1 MNCFESPCKSL
12 HGHAAEIAPAAPSRA
27 AACSRHGHTCGPS
40 WGKACTKERSPK
52 VAIFMAASK
61 VSTGAK
67 PCNQEALPSA
77 LAGCRSCSPAP
88 VALWCPAD
96 MPLSG
101 KHTFSFLLSYTSFS
115 QQQIHKPVLRKALCC
130 WFSGFSVRKSCSE
143 PTTNAF
149 TALLFP
155 KSSMASILQASKKP
169 AVRSKVTACSLVL
182 VQITAW
188 LKKFYRT
195 RQFKNTAWMQRVRVR
210 LLSPYFRGPSS
221 VSTKN
226 CDGEKKERGKTY
238 KHIETGLP
246 EAGSPE
252 PIVYCIFSPA

>member
-1 MNCFESPCKSL
+1 MGLHEYVKTCFQSNSSTRWIASSLPASPSVATQQKLLLL
-12 HGHAAEIAPAAPSRA
+12 HPPMLLPALGMGTHVVPAGGKPALRKGAPKLQF
-27 AACSRHGHTCGPS
+27 S
-40 WGKACTKERSPK
+40 WQLQRSPLEQSL
-52 VAIFMAASK
+52 V
-61 VSTGAK
+61 TEK
-67 PCNQEALPSA
+67 PSPVH
-77 LAGCRSCSPAP
+77 CRSCSPAP

-115 QQQIHKPVLRKALCC
+115 QQQIHKLVLRKALCC

-155 KSSMASILQASKKP
+155 KSSMASILQASRKP
-169 AVRSKVTACSLVL
+169 AVRNKVTACSLVL

-195 RQFKNTAWMQRVRVR
+195 RWFKNSLDAESERTAAEPLFLWAIICFNKK
-210 LLSPYFRGPSS
+210 LWRG
-221 VSTKN
+221 
-226 CDGEKKERGKTY
+226 KER
-238 KHIETGLP
+238 EREDL
-246 EAGSPE
+246 
-252 PIVYCIFSPA
+252 

>member
-1 MNCFESPCKSL
+1 MGTHVVPAGGKPAL
-12 HGHAAEIAPAAPSRA
+12 RKGAPKLQF
-27 AACSRHGHTCGPS
+27 S
-40 WGKACTKERSPK
+40 WQLQRSPLEQSL
-52 VAIFMAASK
+52 V
-61 VSTGAK
+61 TEK
-67 PCNQEALPSA
+67 PSPVH
-77 LAGCRSCSPAP
+77 CRSCSPAP

-115 QQQIHKPVLRKALCC
+115 QQQIHKLVLRKALCC

-155 KSSMASILQASKKP
+155 KSSMASILQASRKP
-169 AVRSKVTACSLVL
+169 AVRNKVTACSLVL

-195 RQFKNTAWMQRVRVR
+195 RRFRNTAWMQRARVL
-210 LLSPYFRGPSS
+210 LLSPYFCGPSS